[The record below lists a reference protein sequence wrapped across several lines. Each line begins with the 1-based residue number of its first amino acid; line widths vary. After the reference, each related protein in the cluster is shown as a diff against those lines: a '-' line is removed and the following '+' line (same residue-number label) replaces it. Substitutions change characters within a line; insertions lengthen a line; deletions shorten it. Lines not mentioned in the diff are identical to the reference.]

1 MSLDLSLTPVSP
13 DALTRESLQE
23 LLSLG
28 IDLLTTLPERISP
41 PSPSKS
47 AEVTWSASK
56 GDAET
61 KLWKATHNNE
71 PWITR
76 VSNFSDIPYDVL
88 RRGLMIE
95 KSLSEKSAFLQ
106 ENDEIKTISEEEFE
120 DIKVLH
126 VHKLLHVQA
135 FSAREFIQT
144 IISRDLEEEEPEL
157 RRSCV
162 IVSVPKKGE
171 IKDTSHA
178 LGAYTSVD
186 MVREVGDGKVEVIMA
201 CCSDARGNIPRWV
214 QNMAMPGQVL
224 SDAQKFFKYM
234 RSRVEF

>member
-1 MSLDLSLTPVSP
+1 M
-13 DALTRESLQE
+13 AL
-23 LLSLG
+23 
-28 IDLLTTLPERISP
+28 DLLTTLPERISP
-41 PSPSKS
+41 PFPSKS
-47 AEVTWSASK
+47 TKITWFASK

-71 PWITR
+71 PWVTR

-88 RRGLMIE
+88 RWGLLVE
-95 KSLSEKSAFLQ
+95 KSLSEKAAFLQ
-106 ENDEIKTISEEEFE
+106 ENDVIETIGEEKFE

-144 IISRDLEEEEPEL
+144 IISRDLEEEESER

-178 LGAYTSVD
+178 LGVYTSVD
-186 MVREVGDGKVEVIMA
+186 MVREVGMA
-201 CCSDARGNIPRWV
+201 SSPWFWIRW
-214 QNMAMPGQVL
+214 G
-224 SDAQKFFKYM
+224 
-234 RSRVEF
+234 